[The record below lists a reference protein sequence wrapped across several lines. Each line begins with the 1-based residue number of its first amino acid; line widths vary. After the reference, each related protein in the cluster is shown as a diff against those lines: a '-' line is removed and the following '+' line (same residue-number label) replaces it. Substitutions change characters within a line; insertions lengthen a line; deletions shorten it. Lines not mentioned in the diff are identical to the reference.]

1 MASGPR
7 APVSAGPLRLL
18 PVVLIAAVIL
28 RAFAWAHTLMMTS
41 DGPDFLWQAQRMLAG
56 DWADALAHHY
66 HPLYA
71 FLSAGAG
78 LLLGDVVAGAVL
90 VSVAAGV
97 AAVAAVVALARRAL
111 PGRPDIALAAA
122 LLATVHS
129 ASLLLSSDVRS
140 DGLHAA
146 LFVLC
151 AAALLAALEQGGWR
165 WLAAGAAAGLAYLT
179 RPEALFLVAPGL
191 LAALATV
198 PRRGVAAAARG
209 ALGFALAL
217 ALVAAPYVLAIHHL
231 TGSWQIS
238 MKPSIAAAGLA
249 TSTGLPPGC
258 PLASPTVPGLGA
270 RAEDDGAPAGPAE
283 PATETVTAAATASR
297 LGTDLRLAIEAFADV
312 ARADVLFFA
321 ALGLLP
327 FLRGRRGLVYGGLSV
342 VAGWIA
348 LLALHH
354 HRSGYMDDRH
364 LLPAALLVLPA
375 AGAGWL
381 MLWNAPRAR
390 TAARVVCLAVV
401 ALLAIGGVKPRHV
414 DERPLLA
421 GLAFARDLTPEGQRI
436 VVERRKE
443 GWYAGRPVLLLELPC
458 TDEALRAAMRREGAA
473 LVVLDEDSLRAAA
486 PHWLDGSLFELLVR
500 FREGRQSVVVLALRG

>member
-7 APVSAGPLRLL
+7 ALVPAGPLRLL
-18 PVVLIAAVIL
+18 PVILLAAAAL
-28 RAFAWAHTLMMTS
+28 RALAWQHTLMMTG

-56 DWADALAHHY
+56 DWADALSHHY

-71 FLSAGAG
+71 LLSAGAG

-111 PGRPDIALAAA
+111 PDRPDIALAAA
-122 LLATVHS
+122 LIATVHS
-129 ASLLLSSDVRS
+129 ASLVFSSDVRS

-151 AAALLAALEQGGWR
+151 VAALVAALEQGGWR

-198 PRRGVAAAARG
+198 PRRGAAAAARG
-209 ALGFALAL
+209 ALGFVLAL
-217 ALVAAPYVLAIHHL
+217 ALVAAPYVLAIHGL

-258 PLASPTVPGLGA
+258 PMASPTVPGA
-270 RAEDDGAPAGPAE
+270 SEAEDGAPAGPAE
-283 PATETVTAAATASR
+283 AEAATATAAR
-297 LGTDLRLAIEAFADV
+297 LGTDLRSAIEAFVDV

-327 FLRGRRGLVYGGLSV
+327 VMRRRRGLVYGGLAV

-348 LLALHH
+348 LLTLHH
-354 HRSGYMDDRH
+354 HRSGYLDDRH

-381 MLWNAPRAR
+381 ALWNVRRAR
-390 TAARVVCLAVV
+390 TAARIVCLVVV
-401 ALLAIGGVKPRHV
+401 ALLAIGGVKPRHF
-414 DERPLLA
+414 DKRPLLA
-421 GLAFARDLTPEGQRI
+421 ALAFARDRTPEGQRI
-436 VVERRKE
+436 VVERSKE
-443 GWYAGRPVLLLELPC
+443 GWYAERPVLLLALPC
-458 TDEALRAAMRREGAA
+458 TDEALREAMRREGAA

-486 PHWLDGSLFELLVR
+486 PHWLDGSLFELLAR
-500 FREGRQSVVVLALRG
+500 FREGRQSVVVLSLRG